1 MYITKSTSYYCE
13 YYSYGFDLSVSVL
26 PEYNMCE
33 GAFVFVCVCVLGKF
47 SHTSP
52 WSPAV
57 TVFMLANV
65 TGALVLFLH
74 AVSVLT
80 PVSGRV

>member
-1 MYITKSTSYYCE
+1 MCV
-13 YYSYGFDLSVSVL
+13 SVS
-26 PEYNMCE
+26 
-33 GAFVFVCVCVLGKF
+33 GKS

-65 TGALVLFLH
+65 TGALMLFLH

>member
-1 MYITKSTSYYCE
+1 
-13 YYSYGFDLSVSVL
+13 
-26 PEYNMCE
+26 MC
-33 GAFVFVCVCVLGKF
+33 VRVCVCVSVCVCVCVCVCACACVCVCVCGGGGGGET

-65 TGALVLFLH
+65 TGALVLFL

-80 PVSGRV
+80 PVSGPV